1 MSAKAMQN
9 LAYIALITLMFGIT
23 TGWLGGL

>member
-1 MSAKAMQN
+1 MSATAVQKI
-9 LAYIALITLMFGIT
+9 AYIVMIALMFGIT

>member
-1 MSAKAMQN
+1 MSATAVQKI
-9 LAYIALITLMFGIT
+9 AYIVLIALMFGIT

>member
-1 MSAKAMQN
+1 MSATAVQRI
-9 LAYIALITLMFGIT
+9 AYIVLIALMFGIT